1 MSAERAWDEQLS
13 RIAVEGGSEDEVE
26 TFYSA
31 LYHCFTAPNLANDVD
46 GQYRGTDLMVHQLSA
61 DEGDHYTVFSLWDT
75 FRALHPL
82 LNWIEP
88 ERSRDFVRTMLRMY
102 EQGGQLPVWELAG
115 NYTGCMIG
123 YHSVPVIA
131 DADAWGIGSFDVN
144 LAVDAM
150 VQAADSAH
158 LGLEPYVA
166 LGYIPLNEEHESVS
180 KTLEYAFDD
189 ACISAFAAKHSTD
202 AELVDRFRMR
212 ALNYRN
218 LFNKE
223 SGFFQPKRSAAW
235 LEAFDPREV
244 NFNYT
249 EANGW
254 QYNFF
259 VPHDVNG
266 HVELLGGA
274 TAYAAKLDA
283 MFASSS
289 ETTGRN
295 QADITGLIGQYAHGN
310 EPSHH
315 MAYLY
320 PFVGKHHR
328 TAELVDSIRHTLYS
342 PLPDGLS
349 GNEDCG
355 QMSAWYVWSALGMY
369 PVTPGSNQLIL
380 GTPMFDEVRVTP
392 RAGADA
398 GQAVRIVKQGEG
410 KYVRSASF
418 QSSLLPAFI
427 RKEQLLQ
434 GGTLNYACQDEPT
447 AFGED
452 ENRWPMEQW
461 NADGFIPVPV
471 IHAPRTFKNT
481 CSVSISTESL
491 DAFTIEYALV
501 PMESGSPGAF
511 KLG

>member
-1 MSAERAWDEQLS
+1 M
-13 RIAVEGGSEDEVE
+13 
-26 TFYSA
+26 
-31 LYHCFTAPNLANDVD
+31 
-46 GQYRGTDLMVHQLSA
+46 
-61 DEGDHYTVFSLWDT
+61 
-75 FRALHPL
+75 
-82 LNWIEP
+82 
-88 ERSRDFVRTMLRMY
+88 
-102 EQGGQLPVWELAG
+102 
-115 NYTGCMIG
+115 
-123 YHSVPVIA
+123 
-131 DADAWGIGSFDVN
+131 
-144 LAVDAM
+144 
-150 VQAADSAH
+150 
-158 LGLEPYVA
+158 
-166 LGYIPLNEEHESVS
+166 
-180 KTLEYAFDD
+180 
-189 ACISAFAAKHSTD
+189 
-202 AELVDRFRMR
+202 
-212 ALNYRN
+212 
-218 LFNKE
+218 
-223 SGFFQPKRSAAW
+223 
-235 LEAFDPREV
+235 

-283 MFASSS
+283 MFTSSS

-392 RAGADA
+392 RAGEDA

-410 KYVRSASF
+410 NTSEARPSSPVSCLLSSAKSNCF
-418 QSSLLPAFI
+418 
-427 RKEQLLQ
+427 KE
-434 GGTLNYACQDEPT
+434 E
-447 AFGED
+447 
-452 ENRWPMEQW
+452 R
-461 NADGFIPVPV
+461 
-471 IHAPRTFKNT
+471 
-481 CSVSISTESL
+481 
-491 DAFTIEYALV
+491 
-501 PMESGSPGAF
+501 
-511 KLG
+511 